1 MTTQNH
7 LHDYQ
12 YLCWGL
18 ILKLFSVKPDKLLLL
33 SLLLFSIFE
42 PSSII
47 TVVVVIVIVVIIII
61 IIIIIII
68 EGGYLFTVPLGA
80 MKLYIQTNTTNLL
93 RIPTSSAEGDQLA
106 IHKFHFQCSSVG
118 IIQNNSS
125 AVITF
130 ATHLLKIDKG
140 RL

>member
-47 TVVVVIVIVVIIII
+47 TVVVVIVV
-61 IIIIIII
+61 IIIIII